1 MYNVAVR
8 RLGLMVVVALGCAP
22 QRDPETLE
30 QLKRIEQR
38 LQSIEAKLAA
48 APAPAP
54 GPVTVEHV
62 PPTAAPAPAPSP
74 APAPPPA
81 PEPEKPSRGTL
92 TGTIKLDGPYAAG
105 AMPSVVA
112 LRPAEGHA
120 RAHRPGKYQMEQVKK
135 QFAPRVLAVP
145 VGSQVAFPNHD
156 VFFHNV
162 FSLSS
167 VNKFDLGVFNQNM
180 SRDVTFDK
188 TGVVQVL
195 CNLHA
200 LMTAYIVV
208 VDEPYFAV
216 SDESGHFTVRDLPP
230 GRYRM
235 RVWNERSRHGAEK
248 DIDLAAGKMNVPPL
262 VLAADVAPATPPD
275 KNGKPRSAGY

>member
-1 MYNVAVR
+1 MYNAVVH
-8 RLGLMVVVALGCAP
+8 RLGLICVLVAACAP

-30 QLKRIEQR
+30 QLKKIEQR
-38 LQSIEAKLAA
+38 LQDIERKLSAVSSQPSA
-48 APAPAP
+48 PGAEQPTPSPAPQSAPMPAPAPASEP
-54 GPVTVEHV
+54 
-62 PPTAAPAPAPSP
+62 AA
-74 APAPPPA
+74 
-81 PEPEKPSRGTL
+81 PEKPTKATL
-92 TGTIKLDGPYAAG
+92 SGTIKLDGPYAVG

-112 LRPAEGHA
+112 LHPLEGHA
-120 RAHRPGKYQMEQVKK
+120 RPHRAGHYQMEQVKK

-167 VNKFDLGVFNQNM
+167 ANKFDLGVFNQNM

-188 TGVVQVL
+188 SGVVQVL

-208 VDEPYFAV
+208 LDDPYFAV
-216 SDESGHFTVRDLPP
+216 SDDGGHFSVRDVPP
-230 GRYRM
+230 GRYKL
-235 RVWNERSRHGAEK
+235 RVWNERSRHGVEK
-248 DIDLAAGKMNVPPL
+248 DVDLVAGKTTMPF
-262 VLAADVAPATPPD
+262 VLAADLAPSTPPD